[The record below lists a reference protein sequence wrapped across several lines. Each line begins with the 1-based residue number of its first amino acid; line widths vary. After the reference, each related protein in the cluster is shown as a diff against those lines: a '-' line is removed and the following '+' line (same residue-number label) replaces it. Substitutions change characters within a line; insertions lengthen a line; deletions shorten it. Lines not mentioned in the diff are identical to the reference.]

1 MNLVT
6 NAKNILNDMRDLA
19 GYGIDNKNNINNNIN
34 NNYNNNNNNINNN
47 NNNSRIGK

>member
-19 GYGIDNKNNINNNIN
+19 GYGIDNKNNN
-34 NNYNNNNNNINNN
+34 NNNNNNINN
-47 NNNSRIGK
+47 SRIGK

>member
-19 GYGIDNKNNINNNIN
+19 GYGIDNKNN
-34 NNYNNNNNNINNN
+34 NNNNNINNN
-47 NNNSRIGK
+47 NSRIGK

>member
-19 GYGIDNKNNINNNIN
+19 GYGIDNKNNNNH
-34 NNYNNNNNNINNN
+34 NNNNNNNN